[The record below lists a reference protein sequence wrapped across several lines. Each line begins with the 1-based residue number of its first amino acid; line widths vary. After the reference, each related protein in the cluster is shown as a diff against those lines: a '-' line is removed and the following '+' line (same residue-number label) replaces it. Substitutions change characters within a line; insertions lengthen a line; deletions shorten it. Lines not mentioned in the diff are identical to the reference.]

1 MNNMANRIRKA
12 MMLLQNNLYP
22 FDTRV
27 RQEAETLVA
36 AGYRVTVISPKGR
49 SQSRRETV
57 NGVRVYRFPPPPPG
71 AGFWGY
77 LLEFAWSIPL
87 IWLFSLLVLAR
98 EGADVVHLHNPPD
111 FLVVIALLYKLL
123 GKKFV
128 YDHHDLS
135 PELYLSKFG
144 EHKGLLY
151 KLLLLMER
159 LCCSLA
165 DRIIATNESYR
176 QVEMT
181 RHQVQPDKISIVRN
195 GPRPERFH
203 LVAPDPALRAKANT
217 IIGYVGN
224 MAAQDGVDYLLRA
237 LHQLVYDLGRQDLYC
252 VIIGKSD
259 RPDLLRQVADEAKVS
274 DFVWFT
280 GRIPDEDLLRYLS
293 TADICVDPDPSNPL
307 NDKSTMIKVLEYM
320 ALGKPVVAYA
330 LPETRFSAG
339 EAALYAQ
346 PNDELDFARQIAR
359 LMDDEA
365 LRRKMGQHGRERIE
379 RELAWQHSAANL
391 LRAYES
397 L

>member
-1 MNNMANRIRKA
+1 MANRIRKV
-12 MMLLQNNLYP
+12 MMLLQNNSYP

-49 SQSRRETV
+49 GQSWRETV
-57 NGVRVYRFPPPPPG
+57 NGVRVYRFPPPPSG
-71 AGFWGY
+71 TGFWGY
-77 LLEFAWSIPL
+77 LWEFGWSIPL
-87 IWLFSLLVLAR
+87 LWLLSLLVLVR
-98 EGADVVHLHNPPD
+98 EGADAVHLHNPPD
-111 FLVVIALLYKLL
+111 FLVAVALFHKLL
-123 GKKFV
+123 GKKFI

-144 EHKGLLY
+144 RHKGLLY
-151 KLLLLMER
+151 KSLLLTES
-159 LCCSLA
+159 LCCRLA

-176 QVEMT
+176 QVEMS
-181 RHQVQPDKISIVRN
+181 RYQVQADKIYIVRN

-203 LVAPDPALRAKANT
+203 PVAPDPALRAKADN

-237 LHQLVYDLGRQDLYC
+237 LHHLVYDLERRDLYC
-252 VIIGKSD
+252 VIIGKAD
-259 RPDLLRQVADEAKVS
+259 QPDLLRQVADEAKIG
-274 DFVWFT
+274 DFVCFT

-330 LPETRFSAG
+330 LPETKFSAS
-339 EAALYAQ
+339 EAALYAR

-365 LRRKMGQHGRERIE
+365 LRHKMGQYGRERVE

-391 LRAYES
+391 LQAYES